1 MIKSINDID
10 SITKLLDVI
19 GYLTPNILFIISCYL
34 LWSKPFLLV
43 YYFVGFF
50 LNVILNVI
58 LKVTFKQPR
67 PSEDIRLFN
76 IAINNGKRMKYD
88 VYGMPSGHAQTSFYS
103 LVFIYLVFKNIPLTI
118 FYIIISLLSL
128 NQRVKYKNHTLL
140 QVLIGTLVGS
150 FFGFAIYMLT
160 KKNVGGKWIAKKEDN
175 ALN

>member
-10 SITKLLDVI
+10 SISKLLDVI
-19 GYLTPNILFIISCYL
+19 VYITPKILFIVSCYL

-50 LNVILNVI
+50 INIILNVI
-58 LKVTFKQPR
+58 LKVIFKQPR

-103 LVFIYLVFKNIPLTI
+103 LIFIYLVFKNNYITL
-118 FYIIISLLSL
+118 FYFILSLLTL
-128 NQRVKYKNHTLL
+128 YQRVKYKNHTIS
-140 QVLIGTLVGS
+140 QVIVGS
-150 FFGFAIYMLT
+150 IVGSMVGYLIFYLSS
-160 KKNVGGKWIAKKEDN
+160 KKITGKLKSKKDDN
-175 ALN
+175 ALS

>member
-19 GYLTPNILFIISCYL
+19 GYLTPNVLFIISCYL

-103 LVFIYLVFKNIPLTI
+103 LVFIYLVFKNNYLTL
-118 FYIIISLLSL
+118 FYFILSLLTL
-128 NQRVKYKNHTLL
+128 YQRVKYKNHTLN
-140 QVLIGTLVGS
+140 QVIVGS
-150 FFGFAIYMLT
+150 IVGSMVGYLIFYLST
-160 KKNVGGKWIAKKEDN
+160 KKITGKLKLKKDDN
-175 ALN
+175 ALS